1 MMIGIVSGLL
11 TLFLGFIGT
20 FIVRFA
26 ILKQPFEKTILPT
39 LIHFVL
45 NAMAVIPVIG
55 LVTALIANIY
65 FVWVNFKMTLDAH

>member
-1 MMIGIVSGLL
+1 MIGIVSGLL

-55 LVTALIANIY
+55 LVIALIANIY